1 MSKTMRSD
9 SGFSLVEL
17 MVAMAVA
24 LLLLT
29 ATTSLFINSKRS
41 YLQSNRF
48 ARVEENARYALFE
61 VENDIRLAK
70 FFGEAQASDITKD
83 ANLGTV
89 TSDCTGD
96 AAAYEFNQPL
106 VAVNASAGS
115 AFGCVTNA
123 VVGSDV
129 IAVKSVRPMPYEDT
143 DDDGDIDANDG
154 LTIDANMSY
163 VMANSTTAVL
173 FDGAD
178 TAPTI
183 SSGGSVPDGKAWE
196 YQAKVY
202 YVNSNTTS
210 LNRKVLRMNSGSMS
224 MVDEEVVEGVENM
237 RLLFGVS
244 DNAGQVDQFVNAT
257 SVTDW
262 DRVAAVRIF
271 LLIQSE
277 TDPFFK
283 DEKTYN
289 LGHGSSLTFNDD
301 HHRVLVSTTLSVRNP
316 QLTIRGGL

>member
-1 MSKTMRSD
+1 MINQ
-9 SGFSLVEL
+9 SGFSLVEM
-17 MVAMAVA
+17 MVAMAIS
-24 LLLLT
+24 LLLLA
-29 ATTSLFINSKRS
+29 ATTTLFINSKRS

-70 FFGEAQASDITKD
+70 FFGEAQGSDITKD

-89 TSDCTGD
+89 AADCTGD
-96 AAAYEFNQPL
+96 AAAYEFNRPL

-115 AFGCVTNA
+115 AFGCVTTA
-123 VVGSDV
+123 VAGSDV
-129 IAVKSVRPMPYEDT
+129 IAVKSVRPMPYVDT
-143 DDDGDIDANDG
+143 DDDGDIDANDDLG
-154 LTIDANMSY
+154 LAISANMNY

-178 TAPTI
+178 AAPTI
-183 SSGGSVPDGKAWE
+183 TEGGSVPDGKAWE

-202 YVNSNTTS
+202 YVNANTTS
-210 LNRKVLRMNSGSMS
+210 LNRKVLRMSGGNMT

-244 DNAGQVDQFVNAT
+244 NNTGQVDQFVNAA

-277 TDPFFK
+277 ADPFFK
-283 DEKTYN
+283 DDKAYN
-289 LGHGSSLTFNDD
+289 LGYGSSLTFNDD
-301 HHRVLVSTTLSVRNP
+301 HHRLLVSTTLSVRNP
-316 QLTIRGGL
+316 QLAIRGGL